1 MRERVHFI
9 SKELQG
15 KHKTP
20 PIYMIHSKDIG
31 KGGDRSRKPGCEQGQ
46 IPWPLNKSPIF
57 LLYSLSG
64 PEWKSLRKS
73 GLLVE
78 KLRDYF
84 LDVLEERSMKCC
96 QRSWQNFA
104 SFSLSNRKVPL
115 LPQAAE
121 AQAW

>member
-46 IPWPLNKSPIF
+46 IP
-57 LLYSLSG
+57 
-64 PEWKSLRKS
+64 
-73 GLLVE
+73 GLLTRVP
-78 KLRDYF
+78 
-84 LDVLEERSMKCC
+84 
-96 QRSWQNFA
+96 
-104 SFSLSNRKVPL
+104 SFSCTLYPDQSEKGSEN
-115 LPQAAE
+115 QAY
-121 AQAW
+121 